1 MRALD
6 VMQEVRSGT
15 IGQFQIQRDEIDAVV
30 VEDGQGRVCVLRG
43 ENVEVLPEDLCEG
56 CTRGGLIV
64 DDQDGWFRV
73 GDVGDESRRHR
84 VTCISIPSTGQ

>member
-6 VMQEVRSGT
+6 VMQEVRSRT

-30 VEDGQGRVCVLRG
+30 VENGQGCACIFRG

-56 CTRGGLIV
+56 RAGGGLIV
-64 DDQDGWFRV
+64 DNQDCWFMVVCDR
-73 GDVGDESRRHR
+73 GRESKA
-84 VTCISIPSTGQ
+84 